1 MKGLGI
7 NEYIDETFAADE
19 CGSMKPH
26 TYFYEALFNKINN
39 HNTKEMLYIG
49 DELEKDIKGG
59 NEVGMDTCWFN
70 IRNENASIYKPT
82 YEIHKLEEL
91 KNIL

>member
-26 TYFYEALFNKINN
+26 AYFYEALFNKINN